1 MRYAIITEEN
11 SIVKQDTKEEL
22 TLEELQKMVGG
33 YVERV
38 TVSKGNRLA
47 FYINE
52 EGKFTQN
59 GNLIATEF
67 WLNCLEEDGYE
78 KNSLNDYISGPAV
91 LIKEDRYGNQID
103 LTDEDNEAL
112 MLTMI
117 GMIKWHWKTTTQLSW
132 WKMTTL
138 FK

>member
-11 SIVKQDTKEEL
+11 SVVKHDTKEEL

-33 YVERV
+33 YIERV
-38 TVSKGNRLA
+38 TVSKENGLA

-52 EGKFTQN
+52 EGKFTQS
-59 GNLIATEF
+59 GNLIATQF
-67 WLNCLEEDGYE
+67 WLDCLKKDGYE
-78 KNSLNDYISGPAV
+78 LKSFNDYVSGPAV

-103 LTDEDNEAL
+103 LTDEDNEAI

-117 GMIKWHWKTTTQLSW
+117 QMIEA
-132 WKMTTL
+132 
-138 FK
+138 

>member
-11 SIVKQDTKEEL
+11 RIVNHDTKKEL

-38 TVSKGNRLA
+38 TVSKASRLA
-47 FYINE
+47 FYVNE
-52 EGKFTQN
+52 NGKFTQD
-59 GNLIATEF
+59 GNLVATEF
-67 WLNCLEEDGYE
+67 WLDCFKKDGYE
-78 KNSLNDYISGPAV
+78 RNSFSDYIAGPAV

-117 GMIKWHWKTTTQLSW
+117 GMIK
-132 WKMTTL
+132 
-138 FK
+138 

>member
-11 SIVKQDTKEEL
+11 SVVKHDTKEEL

-33 YVERV
+33 YIERV
-38 TVSKGNRLA
+38 TVSKGNGLA

-52 EGKFTQN
+52 EGKFTQS

-67 WLNCLEEDGYE
+67 WLNCLKEDGFDPG
-78 KNSLNDYISGPAV
+78 SFNDFISGPAV
-91 LIKEDRYGNQID
+91 LIKEDRFGNQID

-117 GMIKWHWKTTTQLSW
+117 GMIK
-132 WKMTTL
+132 
-138 FK
+138 

>member
-22 TLEELQKMVGG
+22 TLEELQKIVGG

-38 TVSKGNRLA
+38 TISKGNRLA

-59 GNLIATEF
+59 GNLIATDF
-67 WLNCLEEDGYE
+67 WLNCLEEDGYD
-78 KNSLNDYISGPAV
+78 KNTLIDSISGPAV

-117 GMIKWHWKTTTQLSW
+117 GMIK
-132 WKMTTL
+132 
-138 FK
+138 

>member
-1 MRYAIITEEN
+1 MRYVIITEEN

-22 TLEELQKMVGG
+22 TLEELQEMVGG
-33 YVERV
+33 YIERV

-52 EGKFTQN
+52 EGKFTQS

-78 KNSLNDYISGPAV
+78 KNLLSDYIAGPAV
-91 LIKEDRYGNQID
+91 LIKEDRYGKQID
-103 LTDEDNEAL
+103 LTDEDTESL

-117 GMIKWHWKTTTQLSW
+117 GMIK
-132 WKMTTL
+132 
-138 FK
+138 

>member
-11 SIVKQDTKEEL
+11 SVVKHDTKEEL

-33 YVERV
+33 YIERV
-38 TVSKGNRLA
+38 TVSKENRLA

-52 EGKFTQN
+52 EGKFTQS
-59 GNLIATEF
+59 GNLIATQF
-67 WLNCLEEDGYE
+67 WLDCLKKDGYE
-78 KNSLNDYISGPAV
+78 LKSFNDYVSGPAV

-117 GMIKWHWKTTTQLSW
+117 QMIEA
-132 WKMTTL
+132 
-138 FK
+138 

>member
-11 SIVKQDTKEEL
+11 SVVKYDTKEEL

-33 YVERV
+33 YIERV
-38 TVSKGNRLA
+38 TVSKGNGLA

-52 EGKFTQN
+52 EGKFTQS

-67 WLNCLEEDGYE
+67 WLNCLKEDGFDPG
-78 KNSLNDYISGPAV
+78 SFNDFISGPAV

-117 GMIKWHWKTTTQLSW
+117 GMIK
-132 WKMTTL
+132 
-138 FK
+138 